1 MGGIRR
7 PSGCIS
13 HVVQVAARKQIP
25 EILLRAR
32 FAVQIGGASFSW
44 CVVWSLRELGKR
56 ISWPKLGQLIG
67 LPSNYERCGTR
78 TKAVYKKWIEPWIS
92 SNAVREGTGGEEP
105 GKSGESGGPGGLRY
119 GTVPWLGGSGSSRAV
134 GQVSD
139 SRIITREPTHVML
152 QQPIELWGTSS
163 QHVVLDEIVS
173 RLSFGPLN
181 QGIINLV
188 PGSRR
193 ISTALPTEKYK

>member
-1 MGGIRR
+1 MQRQQESRR
-7 PSGCIS
+7 RIGFR
-13 HVVQVAARKQIP
+13 VAKQKFGQIALGLALRLCAIKRK
-25 EILLRAR
+25 
-32 FAVQIGGASFSW
+32 
-44 CVVWSLRELGKR
+44 